1 MEEKLIINT
10 VGDYLNLRKQ
20 EVLHPLVGIVDF
32 NNVVEEA
39 KTIKGYKAL
48 HFNCYAIFIK
58 DTKGCKLMYG
68 GKDYDMMKALWFL

>member
-39 KTIKGYKAL
+39 KTIKGL
-48 HFNCYAIFIK
+48 IN
-58 DTKGCKLMYG
+58 
-68 GKDYDMMKALWFL
+68 